1 MSILDLLRPF
11 RLVTPKEVVN
21 APSVILISMYK
32 GGSTFL
38 QQTLKTLLLSRGYEH
53 VDFAGEAFRAG
64 WDEGQYC
71 IENSRQFVQRGKF
84 FGAFRGAY
92 AKDFADMSGNKILIH
107 IRDPRDC
114 VVSLFFSWAYS
125 HVAPGGDKKEAFME
139 LREQTRTKDINDF
152 VLERARDFADILDS
166 IQLVADR
173 YPSAFVSRYED
184 MLTEFEPWL
193 NKVQAFLGLVFPES
207 AIQQVRASATF
218 SVKEEDVSRHV
229 RQVTPG
235 DHKRKLTP
243 EVQEQLTQILRPQ
256 LERFGYIQPTTS
268 SDETHRGRDEK
279 NNRVIGT

>member
-11 RLVTPKEVVN
+11 RKVTPKEVVN
-21 APSVILISMYK
+21 GPSVILISMYK

-38 QQTLKTLLLSRGYEH
+38 QKTLKTLLLSRGYEH
-53 VDFAGEAFRAG
+53 VDFAGDAFRAG

-71 IENSRQFVQRGKF
+71 IENSRQFTQRGKF

-92 AKDFADMSGNKILIH
+92 VKDFADMSGNKILIH

-114 VVSLFFSWAYS
+114 VVSLYFSWAYS
-125 HVAPGGDKKEAFME
+125 HVAPGGDKKQAFME
-139 LREQTRTKDINDF
+139 RREQTRTKDINNF
-152 VLERARDFADILDS
+152 VLERARDFAEILDS
-166 IQLVADR
+166 IQLVADG

-184 MLTEFEPWL
+184 MVTEFEPWL

-207 AIQQVRASATF
+207 AIQQVRANAKF
-218 SVKEEDVSRHV
+218 GVKEEDVSRHV

-256 LERFGYIQPTTS
+256 LERFGYI
-268 SDETHRGRDEK
+268 
-279 NNRVIGT
+279 